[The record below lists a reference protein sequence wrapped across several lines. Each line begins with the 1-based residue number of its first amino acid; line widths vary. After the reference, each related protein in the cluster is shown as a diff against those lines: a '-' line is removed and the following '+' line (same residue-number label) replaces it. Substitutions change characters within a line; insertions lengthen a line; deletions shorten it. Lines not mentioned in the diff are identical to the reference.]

1 MSGVRALAFMLN
13 TLWLLDIDQG
23 RIVLPLTDTVCFRI
37 QCAAMYSLRWPAPA
51 LVEQDCL

>member
-37 QCAAMYSLRWPAPA
+37 SMRGDVFASLASARAR
-51 LVEQDCL
+51 